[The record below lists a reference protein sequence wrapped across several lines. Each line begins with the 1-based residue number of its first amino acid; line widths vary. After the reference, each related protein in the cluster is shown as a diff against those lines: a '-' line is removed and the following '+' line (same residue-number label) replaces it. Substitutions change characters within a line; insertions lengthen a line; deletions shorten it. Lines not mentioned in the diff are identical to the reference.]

1 MTDSQ
6 LHLSKPTSKQI
17 RYLEDLAMKAGE
29 SFAFPQTRAQASAE
43 ISRLK
48 RRPAL
53 TVSERRREA
62 FEARRGVG
70 GITGD
75 DAAYRRREVGGY
87 GSTAH
92 WRLRG

>member
-1 MTDSQ
+1 MTNTQ
-6 LHLSKPTSKQI
+6 PQPEKPTTKQI
-17 RYLEDLAMKAGE
+17 RYLEDLAEKRGE
-29 SFAFPQTRAQASAE
+29 TFTFPRTRALASAE

-48 RRPAL
+48 RRPVL
-53 TVSERRREA
+53 TIAERRREA

-70 GITGD
+70 GIPGD
-75 DAAYRRREVGGY
+75 DASYRRIEVAGY